1 MTTKEQRLTVEE
13 ATCAVQRLV
22 DWADN
27 EEGVSTFSKF
37 LSLTGLME
45 QDGTVWAT
53 PLGYL
58 EADLLAQAL
67 KGWATHPQ
75 GVASYLDDQS
85 L

>member
-1 MTTKEQRLTVEE
+1 MQTEEQRLTIEE
-13 ATCAVQRLV
+13 ATYAVQRLH

-27 EEGVSTFSKF
+27 EDGVSTFSKF

-53 PLGYL
+53 SLGYL

-67 KGWATHPQ
+67 KAWATHPQ
-75 GVASYLDDQS
+75 DVASYLDDQS